1 MSVDPSDPETFEEN
15 DAAEF
20 AVEDVEAPEVDAAEQ
35 HHDLLPN
42 RDEPVNADALSE
54 ANEADRMEQ
63 ARIVDVDEDDYL

>member
-15 DAAEF
+15 DAEF

-42 RDEPVNADALSE
+42 RDEPVSGDASLE

-63 ARIVDVDEDDYL
+63 ARIVEVDEDDYS

>member
-20 AVEDVEAPEVDAAEQ
+20 VVEDVEAPEVDAAEQ

-42 RDEPVNADALSE
+42 RDEPVNADALAE

-63 ARIVDVDEDDYL
+63 ARIVEVDEDDYL